1 MQDIVVGIDAS
12 TRSVKAVAWSRE
24 GRALAEGRSPF
35 PLSQPESDHV
45 EQNPEDWWTAAVT
58 ALRELSVD
66 IDPRRIAGLAIANQR
81 ETVAFLD
88 AELCPVRPAMVW
100 LDGRAKDDIGSFSQ
114 ALGAERLHSISGKPV
129 DITPV
134 IYRLAWMRR
143 HQPGILERT
152 ALILDV
158 HGYLTAR
165 LTGQAVA
172 SWTSADPFGIFD
184 IGRMD
189 WSGPLLAA
197 IGVRREQLPPVV
209 RPGAAVG
216 RLTRTAAAATRL
228 AEGTPV
234 FAGGGDGQCAGLGVN
249 GCRPGQ
255 IYLNLGTAIITGTW
269 SQTPR
274 ISLNWR
280 TMISPTGEGYFLE
293 GCQRAG
299 TFLVDWI
306 LETFGSGRSPETFAR
321 LENEVAA
328 LPVGS
333 QGVTVCPYLSGVMDP
348 HWDPAARAAIEG
360 LAPHHTFVHVYR
372 AVLEALVLES
382 ARTVEAMRRE
392 GLAPERVVA
401 VGGGARSVL
410 WTQMFADAT
419 GLPVAQSESIEA
431 SALGAGMIAAA
442 GAKWFDSAVAAAAAM
457 SRTGRVATPDPSARK
472 AWQALSERQARA
484 YRPSPAA

>member
-1 MQDIVVGIDAS
+1 MQDIVVGVDAS
-12 TRSVKAVAWSRE
+12 TQSVKAVAWSRE

-35 PLSQPESDHV
+35 TLLQPEPDHA
-45 EQNPEDWWTAAVT
+45 EQNPEDWWSAAVT
-58 ALRELSVD
+58 ALRELSTHVN
-66 IDPRRIAGLAIANQR
+66 PQRIAGLAIANQR

-88 AELCPVRPAMVW
+88 AELRPVRSAIVW
-100 LDGRAKDDIGSFSQ
+100 LDGRAKDEVGRLSQ
-114 ALGAERLHSISGKPV
+114 MLGAERLHSITGKPV

-143 HQPGILERT
+143 HQPEILERT

-158 HGYLTAR
+158 HGYLTGR

-197 IGVRREQLPPVV
+197 IGVRREQFPPVV

-216 RLTRTAAAATRL
+216 RLTRAAAEATGL

-255 IYLNLGTAIITGTW
+255 IYLNLGTAIITGAW
-269 SQTPR
+269 SQVPR

-280 TMISPTGEGYFLE
+280 TMTSPTGEGYFLE

-306 LETFGSGRSPETFAR
+306 LDTFGGGRSPETFAR
-321 LENEVAA
+321 LEREVAT
-328 LPVGS
+328 LPIGS
-333 QGVTVCPYLSGVMDP
+333 QGLTVCPYLSGVMDP

-360 LAPHHTFVHVYR
+360 LAPYHTFVHLYR

-382 ARTVEAMRRE
+382 SRTVEAMRRE
-392 GLAPERVVA
+392 GLAPERIVA
-401 VGGGARSVL
+401 VGGGARSVP

-419 GLPVAQSESIEA
+419 GLPLVQSESVEA
-431 SALGAGMIAAA
+431 SALGAGMIAATGA
-442 GAKWFDSAVAAAAAM
+442 GWFDSAVAAAAAM
-457 SRTGRVATPDPSARK
+457 SRTGRVAIPDPAARK
-472 AWQALSERQARA
+472 AWQTLSERQARA
-484 YRPSPAA
+484 YRPSRAA